1 MENTNF
7 NKKKFYDLLKRE
19 LNIQHDLPFMR
30 SMTLKELNITTPEI
44 NLFLNTLESIY
55 EVYIEEQNLNLD
67 MTSKEFIKRIDSIL

>member
-1 MENTNF
+1 
-7 NKKKFYDLLKRE
+7 DLLKRE

-30 SMTLKELNITTPEI
+30 SMTLQELNITKPEI

>member
-30 SMTLKELNITTPEI
+30 SMTLQELNITKPEI